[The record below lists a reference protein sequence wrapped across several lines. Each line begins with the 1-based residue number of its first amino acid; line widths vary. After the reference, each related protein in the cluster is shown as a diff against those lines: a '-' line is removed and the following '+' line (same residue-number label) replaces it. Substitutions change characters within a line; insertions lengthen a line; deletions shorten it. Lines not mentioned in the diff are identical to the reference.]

1 SVFASRRRHTRF
13 SRDCSS
19 DVRSSDLNF
28 NNTSHQIK
36 IYDQYKSLKLQKNLN
51 MDSGSHHIN
60 TSGLQ
65 NGLYFIELQ
74 NQHFSKVFK
83 MRSEERRVGK
93 ECSSRYQL
101 HH

>member
-1 SVFASRRRHTRF
+1 
-13 SRDCSS
+13 
-19 DVRSSDLNF
+19 
-28 NNTSHQIK
+28 
-36 IYDQYKSLKLQKNLN
+36 

-83 MRSEERRVGK
+83 MQK
-93 ECSSRYQL
+93 L
-101 HH
+101 

>member
-1 SVFASRRRHTRF
+1 MGQMLHVEINKENHTY
-13 SRDCSS
+13 SS
-19 DVRSSDLNF
+19 SINF

-83 MRSEERRVGK
+83 MQK
-93 ECSSRYQL
+93 L
-101 HH
+101 